1 MAVVGLAGTHPLAPH
16 DDLLDART
24 GAALLWAPGTLPA
37 GAKVDAPVEL
47 STLADTLVDL
57 TGAPTES
64 TGQASLVPLAF
75 GRRPPPFA
83 RTSSR
88 GMPVLVSAQ
97 QAWFAGDGQAPTEE
111 WEAAAAAVI
120 DALP

>member
-1 MAVVGLAGTHPLAPH
+1 MFLRLSSALQFCLRVGSQPLRADCNQLSLCALPAL
-16 DDLLDART
+16 LLDDELRS
-24 GAALLWAPGTLPA
+24 
-37 GAKVDAPVEL
+37 EL

-75 GRRPPPFA
+75 GRRPTPFA